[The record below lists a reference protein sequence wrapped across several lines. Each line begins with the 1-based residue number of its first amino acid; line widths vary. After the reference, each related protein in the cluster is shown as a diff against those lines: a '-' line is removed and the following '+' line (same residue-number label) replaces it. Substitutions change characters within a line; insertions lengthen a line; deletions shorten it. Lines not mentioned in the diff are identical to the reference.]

1 MRALVE
7 SLTLSQ
13 LLLQLFVLLA
23 YGTQFGSYLICL
35 FLAKAVFGVLLQG
48 VTLTVLDPL

>member
-13 LLLQLFVLLA
+13 LLLQLFVLLTDSA
-23 YGTQFGSYLICL
+23 QLGSYLVCL
-35 FLAKAVFGVLLQG
+35 FLAKAIFGVLLQG